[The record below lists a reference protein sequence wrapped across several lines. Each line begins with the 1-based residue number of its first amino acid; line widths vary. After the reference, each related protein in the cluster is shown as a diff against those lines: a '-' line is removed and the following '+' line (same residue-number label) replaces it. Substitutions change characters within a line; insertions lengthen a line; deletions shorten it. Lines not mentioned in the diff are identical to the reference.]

1 MRVLEGYSNQN
12 LQHEQNQDHLLQKSV
27 CRQCHNQAESV
38 VTPRMHFCLFNGSIN
53 PLHNNQR

>member
-12 LQHEQNQDHLLQKSV
+12 LQQVHEQNQDHLLQTSV
-27 CRQCHNQAESV
+27 CRQSVCV